1 MSCWKLL
8 PFVPEA
14 HVLQDGAVHLR
25 AVHILHGDHLPGVT
39 GPHDAEGEGPYATL
53 LLVHCGKHMETLSL
67 RSVGHLALQSFIQMS
82 LLRVHTDLRTQVV
95 DAPEVLTIIDSMPE
109 LSQFL
114 NSLYNC
120 QYHEFFK
127 VCTP

>member
-1 MSCWKLL
+1 MLC
-8 PFVPEA
+8 
-14 HVLQDGAVHLR
+14 VLQV
-25 AVHILHGDHLPGVT
+25 I
-39 GPHDAEGEGPYATL
+39 
-53 LLVHCGKHMETLSL
+53 
-67 RSVGHLALQSFIQMS
+67 
-82 LLRVHTDLRTQVV
+82 

-127 VCTP
+127 VRDLAAWPVVYVQTVSSALPVCPQ

>member
-1 MSCWKLL
+1 ML
-8 PFVPEA
+8 A
-14 HVLQDGAVHLR
+14 VLKV
-25 AVHILHGDHLPGVT
+25 I
-39 GPHDAEGEGPYATL
+39 
-53 LLVHCGKHMETLSL
+53 
-67 RSVGHLALQSFIQMS
+67 
-82 LLRVHTDLRTQVV
+82 

-127 VCTP
+127 VCDAAAWHVAYALTVSSALLTCNNEPCRNISTNCRQCSKVLPVH